1 MIWVTKYKQP
11 TPTAKPGRALQLRK
25 LCVWKE
31 RSVCWGFPCIC
42 FILATPA
49 CTPHQ
54 NVRHIRISKNT
65 SRKINGSEIETWQL
79 HGELPQ
85 LASAPA
91 ASRALPLLSTR
102 AGSYLTLPSPHPNT
116 WARRGEKI
124 GAIWGKKKAVWG
136 HFPVP
141 TGQRGWAPPLDPQQ
155 LWGAPRTSALPSR
168 SPNAS
173 RAARRDFYPFFSL
186 IFFYFR
192 HQISPK
198 HPQKINE

>member
-124 GAIWGKKKAVWG
+124 GAIWGKKKGCLGSLPRAHRAAG
-136 HFPVP
+136 LSP
-141 TGQRGWAPPLDPQQ
+141 PPLTPSNFEALLAPQ
-155 LWGAPRTSALPSR
+155 R
-168 SPNAS
+168 SPHGAQTRRGQHGAIFTLFFPS
-173 RAARRDFYPFFSL
+173 YSFTFATKSARST
-186 IFFYFR
+186 
-192 HQISPK
+192 PK
-198 HPQKINE
+198 K